1 MEEIKLNDVADS
13 LIIFNKITFDRLLKT
28 ETPADNIALYTF
40 YYYTAKWQKTNQPK
54 CTIAYVANGLKW
66 SESRVRKAKK
76 ELSDIGLVEDI
87 TSKDESGKISGH
99 FVKVNYF
106 SSSTLKDNHT
116 VENPQCGTAD
126 TVEMLETNA
135 LYNNINALDNY
146 NKCLK
151 KDKEVR
157 KERKSDTPKQKKTF
171 DEIFQS
177 YTQDPETLYLLGEWL
192 KVRKAKRA
200 ALTDSAIQL
209 NLEKLNRLARESNLS
224 VNDYLKEVICR
235 GWQAFYPIKEYK
247 AKSAPKEEST
257 GNVFLDIMKDEGLL

>member
-1 MEEIKLNDVADS
+1 MKEIKLNDVADS

-40 YYYTAKWQKTNQPK
+40 YYYTAKWQGTNQPK
-54 CTIAYVANGLKW
+54 CTIDYVANGLKW

-87 TSKDESGKISGH
+87 TSKDEIGKISGH

-106 SSSTLKDNHT
+106 SPSTPKDNHT
-116 VENPQCGTAD
+116 VGNPQCGTAD
-126 TVEMLETNA
+126 TVEKLETNA
-135 LYNNINALDNY
+135 LYNNINALDSY

-151 KDKEVR
+151 KDNEVQ
-157 KERKSDTPKQKKTF
+157 KERKIPKKTF

-177 YTQDPETLYLLGEWL
+177 YTRDPETLYLLGEWL

-200 ALTDSAIQL
+200 ALTDSAIRL
-209 NLEKLNRLARESNLS
+209 NLEKLNKLARESNLS

-235 GWQAFYPIKEYK
+235 GWQAFYPINTYK
-247 AKSAPKEEST
+247 SNSSQKEEST
-257 GNVFLDIMKDEGLL
+257 GNVFLDIMKDEGLI